1 MSFHSVVPPYLL
13 DAIAERGVDKF
24 PRAAV
29 AARSCRMSDESCR
42 DLRLTGLRYTP
53 PENLREAVDDSTT
66 ASASSSTTPSSTT
79 PPTTAPN
86 RLIHDAENREV
97 LPGRLVRSEG
107 EEPVD
112 DESVNEA
119 YDGLGASHALF
130 AEAFERDSLDGNGM
144 PLIASVHYGVDYDNA
159 FFDGRLMVFGDGDAE
174 VFTGFT
180 GSVSI
185 IGHELSHGVISHT
198 ADLEYSG
205 QSGALNEH
213 CADVF
218 GALTEQHAAG
228 QNAEDA
234 SWLIGA
240 GIFTAEVTGE
250 ALRSMLAPG
259 TAYDDDVLGKD
270 PQPGHMDDYVT
281 TDSDNGGVHL
291 NSGIPN
297 RAFALAATKLGGPA
311 WETLGQVWYAVLT
324 GDSITKQTEFAG
336 FAALTIAEAA
346 EQFGPGSDVHD
357 ALVQSWDA
365 VGLSTGSAGRG
376 NEGSSW

>member
-1 MSFHSVVPPYLL
+1 MSAHFVVPPYLL
-13 DAIAERGVDKF
+13 DAIADRGAEKF

-29 AARSCRMSDESCR
+29 AARSCRMSDAQCR
-42 DLRLTGLRYTP
+42 NLRAEGLRYTP
-53 PENLREAVDDSTT
+53 PENLRETADRSAV
-66 ASASSSTTPSSTT
+66 ASDASDASESFGA
-79 PPTTAPN
+79 APN
-86 RLIHDAENREV
+86 RLIHDAQNREV
-97 LPGRLVRSEG
+97 LPGVLVRSEG
-107 EEPVD
+107 EEPVAD
-112 DESVNEA
+112 SSVNEA
-119 YDGLGASHALF
+119 YDGLGASHSLF
-130 AEAFERDSLDGNGM
+130 SEVFERDSLDGNGM

-198 ADLEYSG
+198 ADLEYFG
-205 QSGALNEH
+205 QPGALNEH

-218 GALTEQHAAG
+218 GALTEQYAAG
-228 QNAEDA
+228 QSAKDA
-234 SWLIGA
+234 SWLIGS

-270 PQPGHMDDYVT
+270 PQPAHMDDYVT

-297 RAFALAATKLGGPA
+297 RAFALAATNLGGPA
-311 WETLGQVWYAVLT
+311 WETVGQVWYAVLT
-324 GDSITKQTEFAG
+324 GESITKQTDFAG
-336 FAALTIAEAA
+336 FAALTVAEAA
-346 EQFGPGSDVHD
+346 AQFGDGSDVHD

-365 VGLSTGSAGRG
+365 VGVTTGTAGRG
-376 NEGSSW
+376 NVGSSW